1 MTMRSLTFLILYFIF
16 NNAVALAQV
25 KMLDVFKQ
33 MPDSLFPYLTAN
45 MRLDLIDF
53 VESGMK
59 AEVTNELGGKSR
71 LTKLTDNYASIAL
84 TEASE
89 LEMRLLETEEAVDD
103 AHQIICLVTTFGSGI
118 RESRVDFYTVN
129 WKQLPTDNYII
140 LPSAMYRLSLS
151 EHDNTLNILPECRL
165 DYPANEE
172 QKEIIKSSKK
182 LNWDT
187 QKFK

>member
-1 MTMRSLTFLILYFIF
+1 MRCLTFFIFYFLF

-25 KMLDVFKQ
+25 KMVDVFKQ

-59 AEVTNELGGKSR
+59 AEVTNELGGKSC
-71 LTKLTDNYASIAL
+71 LTKLTDSYASIAL

-103 AHQIICLVTTFGSGI
+103 AHQILCLVTTHGSGI
-118 RESRVDFYTVN
+118 KESRVDFYTVN
-129 WKQLPTDNYII
+129 WKQLPTEKYIV
-140 LPSAMYRLSLS
+140 LPSAMCKLSLS
-151 EHDNTLNILPECRL
+151 EHDNTLTILPENRL

-172 QKEIIKSSKK
+172 QKEITEPSKK
-182 LNWDT
+182 LNWDAK
-187 QKFK
+187 KFK